1 MVDDRIPIGEES
13 SGSSRSE
20 KIPLFSFDEVR
31 RFEIAAIKKRREKQ
45 DRPKIGPPINF
56 TDRDRPYVEGF
67 TQSMSILSE
76 DRIAAIVDPN
86 EIDRRQKTPDPDLT
100 RPQPVPSN
108 LTGLA
113 LSGGGIRSAA
123 FSLGA
128 MQALN
133 AHDALDKFDYLSTVS
148 GGGYIGAAV
157 SAGMSENNGKFPF
170 ATGRDDIRDSD
181 SVGHLRNF
189 SNYLMPRNRSFFR
202 NIGDAAAVLLR
213 GILSN
218 IVMIAPFLLSAAM
231 LSAFLWSK
239 SGGFEGSGFLVSLF
253 LRFAEHSNNVSVAGQ
268 IILASAL
275 LVAERYI
282 QMPLRRPIGRVFWP
296 TIALTVVFLGIISFF
311 DVVRMTLGMVGAFL
325 SEISFSVP
333 LIIAMAEG
341 ALLVCWGLL
350 RSIDWYP
357 GDDGESYML
366 SLCGTLFWVVVACA
380 GLEGIPFLMDW
391 MGTVGPTNVAGLL
404 PVTLDRNAIISIAA
418 ILALAI
424 AIASWSERIEAMA
437 ESQRAPSRFGALLRK
452 LLSKSLL
459 LFAAAI
465 FPIAFIAVFGWIAV
479 ALTTITDV
487 AWYWLIGLL
496 AVLTAISLALGPNSY
511 SLHRFYRDRLKA
523 AFLAKEA
530 LFSEAAE
537 VPTGPMRELKLSEL
551 DTDLAP
557 YHLFNTA
564 LNLQGSKE
572 ANQRGREADFFT
584 FSPEFVGGDLT
595 FYSPVAGAKV
605 GLRADTPAVEKLDP
619 KLDIATVVAISGA
632 AASANMGSATIRI
645 LSPTLAFLNVRLG
658 YWLSNP
664 RVSQLARGWVSRTT
678 RKVASKFY
686 LAMEMFGQLHEKSNQ
701 LYLSDGGHIENLG
714 IYQLLKRGCQLI
726 VAIDAEADPAMTFS
740 SFLKM
745 EQFARIDLGIR
756 IDLPWHEIASADP
769 LHHWWPMGARRGM
782 RPHCAVG
789 KITYPDLSEGLL
801 IYVKS
806 SVTGDERD
814 YVLDYKRRY
823 PSFPHE
829 QTSDQFFTEEQFE
842 VYRALGFHAVN
853 GFLSRK
859 DYFAIARELLSSM
872 RSPDDLYRV
881 VDQLL
886 AGARIDV
893 LRTDTSRV

>member
-1 MVDDRIPIGEES
+1 MSSLSDDE
-13 SGSSRSE
+13 
-20 KIPLFSFDEVR
+20 
-31 RFEIAAIKKRREKQ
+31 
-45 DRPKIGPPINF
+45 
-56 TDRDRPYVEGF
+56 
-67 TQSMSILSE
+67 
-76 DRIAAIVDPN
+76 IAAIVDPY
-86 EIDRRQKTPDPDLT
+86 EIDRRQETTDPGLT
-100 RPQPVPSN
+100 RPQPIPSN

-157 SAGMSENNGKFPF
+157 SVGMSESQGKFPF

-189 SNYLMPRNRSFFR
+189 SNYLMPRNRNFFR
-202 NIGDAAAVLLR
+202 NIGDASAVLLR
-213 GILSN
+213 GIFSN
-218 IVMIAPFLLSAAM
+218 IVMIAPFLLIAAM

-239 SGGFEGSGFLVSLF
+239 SNGFEGSGYLVSLF
-253 LRFAEHSNNVSVAGQ
+253 LQFADYSNNVSVAGQ
-268 IILASAL
+268 IVLATAL
-275 LVAERYI
+275 LVSASYI
-282 QMPLRRPIGRVFWP
+282 QTSLRPPIGWVLWP
-296 TIALTVVFLGIISFF
+296 AVGLTVLFLGIISFF
-311 DVVRMTLGMVGAFL
+311 DAVRMTLGMAGAFL
-325 SEISFSVP
+325 SEISFGVP

-366 SLCGTLFWVVVACA
+366 SLCGLLFWIIIACV
-380 GLEGIPFLMDW
+380 GLEGIPLLMDW

-404 PVTLDRNAIISIAA
+404 PVSLSSNAIILITAT
-418 ILALAI
+418 LALAI

-437 ESQRAPSRFGALLRK
+437 ESQRAPSRFGAFLRK
-452 LLSKSLL
+452 LFSKSLL
-459 LFAAAI
+459 LFAATI
-465 FPIAFIAVFGWIAV
+465 FPIVFIAVFSWVAV
-479 ALTTITDV
+479 AFTTV
-487 AWYWLIGLL
+487 SQSAWYWSMGVVS
-496 AVLTAISLALGPNSY
+496 VLTAISLALGPNSY

-530 LFSEAAE
+530 LFPEAAE
-537 VPTGPMRELKLSEL
+537 APSGPMRELKLSEL

-584 FSPEFVGGDLT
+584 FSPEFVGSDLT

-605 GLRADTPAVEKLDP
+605 GLRADTPTVERLDP

-664 RVSQLARGWVSRTT
+664 RVSQLGRGWVRRTT

-714 IYQLLKRGCQLI
+714 VYQLLKRGCQLI

-745 EQFARIDLGIR
+745 ERFARIDLGIR
-756 IDLPWHEIASADP
+756 IDLPWHEIGLADP
-769 LHHWWPMGARRGM
+769 LHHWWPMRAHCGLSS
-782 RPHCAVG
+782 HCAVG

-859 DYFAIARELLSSM
+859 DDFAIASELLSSM
-872 RSPDDLYRV
+872 KSPDDIYRIV
-881 VDQLL
+881 NQLL

-893 LRTDTSRV
+893 LRTDTSGM